1 MNTNIIKENR
11 DYATKREYAIDL
23 FKDGW
28 SKEDVAELLE
38 ITFNTSKTYY
48 QQYRKEQG
56 LVKERGANKEEV
68 KETVSETT
76 SQDFEKLETIFEI
89 GNETYAIDYY
99 KDLTDGTLWFNFMK
113 IIEAI
118 KKENVSK
125 ADLHSI
131 NIPKRYFRD
140 EFIENKLISLID
152 KNALADF
159 AREVGDFTL
168 MSSVVKFITDDYN
181 YFYKFGM
188 IVESLELMENYIRNI
203 DNRYHDVRAF
213 NDCQSD
219 ILHEIDNNQNDSME
233 ERFNRFERL
242 EALRHARREVKNELV
257 LSQTIRG
264 LFKYHNADARN
275 INFMSTKLNQ
285 TLRALYNKNYNPR
298 VERLDEMQRDLV
310 EKVVQG

>member
-1 MNTNIIKENR
+1 MNKNITKENR
-11 DYATKREYAIDL
+11 EYASKREYAIDL

-28 SKEDVAELLE
+28 TKEDVAELLE

-56 LVKERGANKEEV
+56 LVKERGESKEEAR
-68 KETVSETT
+68 ETVNEVTNK
-76 SQDFEKLETIFEI
+76 DFEKLETIFEI
-89 GNETYAIDYY
+89 GNETYTIDYY

-118 KKENVSK
+118 KKENISK
-125 ADLHSI
+125 ADLHRI

-140 EFIENKLISLID
+140 EFINNELISLID

-168 MSSVVKFITDDYN
+168 MSSVMKFITGDLN
-181 YFYKFGM
+181 YFYKFGT
-188 IVESLELMENYIRNI
+188 IVEALELMENYIKNI
-203 DNRYHDVRAF
+203 DDRYHDIRAF

-219 ILHEIDNNQNDSME
+219 ILHEIDNNPNSSME

-242 EALRHARREVKNELV
+242 ESLRHARREVKNELV

-285 TLRALYNKNYNPR
+285 TLKALYNKNYNPR
-298 VERLDEMQRDLV
+298 VEKLDEVQRDLI